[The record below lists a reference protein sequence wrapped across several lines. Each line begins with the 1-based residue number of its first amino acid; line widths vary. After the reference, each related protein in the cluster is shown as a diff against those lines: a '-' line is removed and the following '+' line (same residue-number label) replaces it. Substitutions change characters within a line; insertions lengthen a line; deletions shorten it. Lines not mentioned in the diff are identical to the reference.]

1 MEIERRYVTYKWIH
15 GYSFK
20 GDLLIKNS
28 KGNATNIF
36 GSQSIYK
43 VIRKEDPEL
52 ANLETNIKTLKA
64 KLTKLDP
71 SRDVDVDSSYI
82 LNNTLRKSKSGG
94 LLDIQDIDTKNHALC
109 TGYDKMWSDFIEI
122 LVPYFDAKINPNN
135 FLESL
140 NESSPL
146 FNEGV
151 KQEIKDRIIHFCN
164 QLGFDYEMQVFSK
177 DVRQRLEP
185 TIQNIVT
192 EALMLY
198 EAIPFTGQEMLEDD
212 LYVGKVNQSSLKMI
226 LTEEGYLFFVTGFW
240 DVIWRGFSFD
250 PKRAFTKTCKR
261 CTKPFVGETT
271 KRKFCSD
278 TCKWNDWNDGKKAEK
293 LGDKK

>member
-1 MEIERRYVTYKWIH
+1 MEIERRYITYKWIH

-28 KGNATNIF
+28 KANAINIF
-36 GSQSIYK
+36 RSPSIRDELK
-43 VIRKEDPEL
+43 KSDPTSTTGDDYE
-52 ANLETNIKTLKA
+52 NLTFPNST
-64 KLTKLDP
+64 
-71 SRDVDVDSSYI
+71 R
-82 LNNTLRKSKSGG
+82 RGKSGG
-94 LLDIQDIDTKNHALC
+94 LLEVNNIDTRNHSIC
-109 TGYDKMWSDFIEI
+109 TCHDKMWTEFIEI
-122 LVPYFDAKINPNN
+122 LVPFFDAKINPNN

-140 NESSPL
+140 NEPSPL

-151 KQEIKDRIIHFCN
+151 KQEIKNRIMHFCN

-177 DVRQRLEP
+177 DVGHRLEP

-212 LYVGKVNQSSLKMI
+212 LYVEKVNQSNLKMI
-226 LTEEGYLFFVTGFW
+226 LTEQGYLFFVIGFW

-293 LGDKK
+293 LGEKK

>member
-28 KGNATNIF
+28 KANAINIF
-36 GSQSIYK
+36 KSLSIKDELKKSDPTGDYDKGSLS
-43 VIRKEDPEL
+43 
-52 ANLETNIKTLKA
+52 NLT
-64 KLTKLDP
+64 
-71 SRDVDVDSSYI
+71 R
-82 LNNTLRKSKSGG
+82 RSKSGG
-94 LLDIQDIDTKNHALC
+94 LLQVDNIDNKNHSLC
-109 TGYDKMWSDFIEI
+109 TGHDKMWSDFIEI

-146 FNEGV
+146 FNGGV
-151 KQEIKDRIIHFCN
+151 KQEIKNRIMHFCN

-177 DVRQRLEP
+177 DVSLRLEP

-198 EAIPFTGQEMLEDD
+198 EAIPFTAQEMLEDD

-226 LTEEGYLFFVTGFW
+226 LTEQGYMFFVTGFW